1 MSAATAL
8 AAMGHNGGPA
18 PTPFEVS
25 RDEIDDLCAEAR
37 HWLDAG
43 GIKTQADA
51 DGVSKLL
58 DLLRKAIKRADE
70 RRAVEAKPHDEAKAE
85 IQARYGAL
93 IQDNKSGKGRAVLA
107 VETCK
112 ASLTPWLERQEG
124 EKQAAAAA
132 ARHAAN
138 ERAREA
144 ALALQLSKPS
154 DLEEREHAE
163 GLAQEA
169 RRAEA
174 AAARAEQDRASA
186 RGGARAV
193 TLRTTYR
200 AEVTDETAF
209 ARWAWANCRADLLAA
224 LAAIAGRQVAA
235 GTRGIPGVTV
245 HEERKA
251 V

>member
-1 MSAATAL
+1 MSAAPAL

-18 PTPFEVS
+18 LTPFEVS
-25 RDEIDDLCAEAR
+25 RDEIDALCSEAR

-70 RRAVEAKPHDEAKAE
+70 RRAAEAKPLDDAKAE

-107 VETCK
+107 VEVCK
-112 ASLTPWLERQEG
+112 AALTPWLERQEA
-124 EKQAAAAA
+124 EKRAAAEA
-132 ARHAAN
+132 ARREAD

-154 DLEEREHAE
+154 DIEEREHAE
-163 GLAQEA
+163 DLAREA

-174 AAARAEQDRASA
+174 VAGRAEQDRASA

-200 AEVTDETAF
+200 AEVTDATEF
-209 ARWAWANCRADLLAA
+209 ARWAWVNCRDEIVAA
-224 LAAIAGRQVAA
+224 LAVIAGRQVAA
-235 GTRGIPGVTV
+235 GTRGIPGVAV
-245 HEERKA
+245 HEERRA